1 MTVSENGNGSSEKGE
16 NPCQRSLN
24 FAEHLL
30 FHAVSANA
38 GCNLRN
44 PFPELVHRHQ
54 AAAFQQLQGFV
65 QKRRRIDRLRQVL
78 VAKQTPGGLLGGQFG
93 NGGGVGIH
101 HGLHAGMEAEQFPIH
116 ASADI
121 QFDNIGAV
129 PEGQLIGRQRV
140 AGNVPAGSSPVGGDQ
155 HTPRLRQC
163 LHRVLLCSYFVG

>member
-1 MTVSENGNGSSEKGE
+1 MIQRFFSFMKATVCLFLGAWAIWSRQWMPDIMMTVSENGNGSSEKGE

-54 AAAFQQLQGFV
+54 AAAFQLLQGFV
-65 QKRRRIDRLRQVL
+65 QKRCRIDRLRQVL
-78 VAKQTPGGLLGGQFG
+78 VAKQTPGGLL
-93 NGGGVGIH
+93 
-101 HGLHAGMEAEQFPIH
+101 
-116 ASADI
+116 
-121 QFDNIGAV
+121 
-129 PEGQLIGRQRV
+129 
-140 AGNVPAGSSPVGGDQ
+140 GDQ

-163 LHRVLLCSYFVG
+163 LHRVLLCSYFVGGI